1 MCLGLAQKKFVGLK
15 HIGSISR
22 SGERIKRFQMKT
34 INMELERET
43 PPWIL
48 VEFGQPMEAAQYLLS
63 DQTSKDSTFWESDV
77 VGRQKVSTI

>member
-1 MCLGLAQKKFVGLK
+1 
-15 HIGSISR
+15 
-22 SGERIKRFQMKT
+22 MKT

-77 VGRQKVSTI
+77 VRRQKVSTI